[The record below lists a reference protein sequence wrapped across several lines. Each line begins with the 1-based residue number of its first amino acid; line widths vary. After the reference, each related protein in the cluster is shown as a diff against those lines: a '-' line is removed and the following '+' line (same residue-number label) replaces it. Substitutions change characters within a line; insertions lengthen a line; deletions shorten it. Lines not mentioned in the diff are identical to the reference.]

1 MVINRQLT
9 EAVRMARFSDI
20 YNDFQYNRLSCEE
33 AAMILGCS
41 VRHFLRLRE
50 RYDESGLDGLR
61 DGRIGKTSKKRAVE
75 AEIAQITKLYREK
88 YAGFSASHFHEFAKR
103 EHGCKRGY
111 TWTKTILQR
120 SGLVAKTGRGG
131 KHRLRRPRRPMVGM
145 MIHQDASKHA
155 WFGDII
161 CDLVV
166 TMDDASSEIYSAFF
180 CSEEGTLSSFRGVT
194 ETIDKHG
201 LFCSFY
207 SDRGSHYWTTKEA
220 GGKVDKVNLT
230 QFGRALK
237 QLKIEQIAAYSP
249 QARGRSE
256 RMFGTLQGR
265 LVSELKLHNIN
276 DMAAAN
282 DYLQR
287 VYLPAHNARFTIKPE
302 SEQSA
307 FVSIVGL
314 DIKNILCIQE
324 DRIVCADNTVHYQG
338 KKLQIPASD
347 YRHHF
352 VKANVCVHHYADG
365 SHAVFHGPREIGKY
379 DENGKLKT
387 SERTENKIAA

>member
-1 MVINRQLT
+1 
-9 EAVRMARFSDI
+9 MARFSDI
-20 YNDFQYNRLSCEE
+20 YNDFQYNRLSCED

-41 VRHFLRLRE
+41 IRHFLRLRE

-61 DGRIGKTSKKRAVE
+61 DHRVGRASKKRAVD
-75 AEIAQITKLYREK
+75 AEISQITKLYREK
-88 YAGFSASHFHEFAKR
+88 YSGFSASHFHEFAKR

-111 TWTKTILQR
+111 TWTRTVLQQA
-120 SGLVAKTGRGG
+120 GLVAKTGRGG
-131 KHRLRRPRRPMVGM
+131 KHRLRRPRRPMAGM

-155 WFGDII
+155 WFGDIS

-166 TMDDASSEIYSAFF
+166 TMDDATSEIYSAFF
-180 CSEEGTLSSFRGVT
+180 CEEEGTLSSFRGVA

-265 LVSELKLHNIN
+265 LVNELKLNNIN

-282 DYLQR
+282 DYLQNI
-287 VYLPAHNARFTIKPE
+287 YLSTHNAKFTIKPE
-302 SEQSA
+302 TPQSA
-307 FVSIVGL
+307 FVPIVGL
-314 DIKNILCIQE
+314 DIKNILCIQD
-324 DRIVCADNTVHYQG
+324 DRIVASDNTVHYQG
-338 KKLQIPASD
+338 KKLQVPASD

-365 SHAVFHGPREIGKY
+365 SLAVFHGPRSIGKY
-379 DENGKLKT
+379 DENGKLQTAKK
-387 SERTENKIAA
+387 EEIKIAA

>member
-1 MVINRQLT
+1 MNNRQLT
-9 EAVRMARFSDI
+9 EAIRMARFSDI
-20 YNDFQYNRLSCEE
+20 YDDFQYGRLSCED

-41 VRHFLRLRE
+41 PRHFLRLRY
-50 RYDESGLDGLR
+50 RYDEGGLVSLR
-61 DGRIGKTSKKRAVE
+61 DKRVGRVSKKRAGD
-75 AEIAQITKLYREK
+75 AEIARISKLYRER
-88 YAGFSASHFHEFAKR
+88 YSDFTVSHFHEFARR
-103 EHGCKRGY
+103 EHGLQRGY
-111 TWTKTILQR
+111 TWTRTVLQNA
-120 SGLVAKTGRGG
+120 GLVAKTGRGG

-145 MIHQDASKHA
+145 MIHQDASKHG
-155 WFGDII
+155 WFGDVV

-180 CSEEGTLSSFRGVT
+180 CDEEGTLSSFRGVAQ
-194 ETIDKHG
+194 TIEHNG

-207 SDRGSHYWTTKEA
+207 SDRGSHYWTTREA
-220 GGKVDKVNLT
+220 GGKVDKGNLT

-265 LVSELKLHNIN
+265 LVNELKLNNIN
-276 DMAAAN
+276 DMADAN
-282 DYLQR
+282 RYLQK
-287 VYLPAHNARFTIKPE
+287 VYLPVHNARFSIKPE
-302 SEQSA
+302 LEQSA
-307 FVSIVGL
+307 FVPIIGL

-324 DRIVCADNTVHYQG
+324 DRIVCSDNTVHYQG

-365 SHAVFHGPREIGKY
+365 CYAVFHGPREIGKY
-379 DENGKLKT
+379 QADGELQT
-387 SERTENKIAA
+387 PERTKNKIAA